1 MIQNYTEIF
10 TFLLLVH
17 ILGDF
22 YFQSESMAIKK
33 EKDIKWVVYHSIVYG
48 IVTLLFI
55 KMMSINFDN
64 KYIFIL
70 VVSHF
75 IIDAIKFF
83 IIKRHIIKKY
93 ENYIFSIDQLLH
105 IIILVFVSYLLIKS
119 NKVYRYNLLIL
130 DILNIMGLSISVILS
145 IILKILLIHKPVNI
159 FIVSIM
165 KSYKP
170 VNKKEKNTIRAGRM
184 IGTFERIIMLF
195 FLSIQ
200 QYSSIGLVLTAKSIA
215 RYNKISEDQ
224 IFAEY
229 YLLGTLLSTICVLLI
244 SII

>member
-1 MIQNYTEIF
+1 MIQNYKEIL
-10 TFLLLVH
+10 TFLLLGH

-22 YFQSESMAIKK
+22 YFQSEFMALKK
-33 EKDIKWVVYHSIVYG
+33 DEDIKWVIYHSIVYG
-48 IVTLLFI
+48 IVILLFT
-55 KMMSINFDN
+55 KMISTSFNN
-64 KYIFIL
+64 RYILIL
-70 VVSHF
+70 IVSHF
-75 IIDAIKFF
+75 VIDTIKYFV
-83 IIKRHIIKKY
+83 IRKHIIEKKK
-93 ENYIFSIDQLLH
+93 NYIFSIDQILH
-105 IIILVFVSYLLIKS
+105 IAILMIVSYLAIKS
-119 NKVYRYNLLIL
+119 NGVYRYNSLIL
-130 DILNIMGLSISVILS
+130 DILNIMGISISIALS

-159 FIVSIM
+159 FIVSVM

-170 VNKKEKNTIRAGRM
+170 IDKKEKNTIRAGRM

-244 SII
+244 SIV

>member
-1 MIQNYTEIF
+1 MIQNYKEIF

-22 YFQSESMAIKK
+22 YFQSESMAFKK
-33 EKDIKWVVYHSIVYG
+33 EDDIKWVIYHSIVYG
-48 IVTLLFI
+48 IVALLFV
-55 KMMSINFDN
+55 KMMSIGFDN
-64 KYIFIL
+64 KYILIL
-70 VVSHF
+70 IVSHF
-75 IIDAIKFF
+75 VIDTIKYFV
-83 IIKRHIIKKY
+83 IRKHIIEKWEK
-93 ENYIFSIDQLLH
+93 YIFSIDQLLH
-105 IIILVFVSYLLIKS
+105 IIILMFVSYLIIKS
-119 NKVYRYNLLIL
+119 NKVYQYNLLIL
-130 DILNIMGLSISVILS
+130 DILNIMGISVSVILS
-145 IILKILLIHKPVNI
+145 ITLKILLIHKPVNI

-170 VNKKEKNTIRAGRM
+170 INKKEKNTIRAGRM

-224 IFAEY
+224 MFAEY

-244 SII
+244 SIV